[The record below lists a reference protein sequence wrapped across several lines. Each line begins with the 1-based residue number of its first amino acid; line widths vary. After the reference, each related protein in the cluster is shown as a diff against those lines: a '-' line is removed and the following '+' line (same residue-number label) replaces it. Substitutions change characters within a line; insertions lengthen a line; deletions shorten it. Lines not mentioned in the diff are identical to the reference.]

1 MAKEGFGF
9 CVILFSFASSV
20 FSRVILPETTILD
33 ISASIQKTID
43 VLSFNPDLLQE
54 EQQQDNENEQ
64 SDPDFSSSS
73 FTVKIQSRDTLLKP
87 THKDYKALTIDRL
100 ERDSARVKSI
110 TSKLDLAST
119 DGILKPRQNED
130 IAGPVSSGVKHGSGE
145 YFARVGVG
153 SPPKPQCLILDTV
166 SDISWL
172 QCAPCMQCYNQ
183 TGPIFEPSYSTS
195 FSYISCGTQL
205 CRSLGDSGGLAGC
218 SNKTCRYLAFYGDGS
233 YTVGEF
239 VTETLM
245 FDTSRT
251 SLENIY
257 IGCGHDNR
265 GLFTGAAGL
274 LALGRGAVSFPSQVN
289 ATAFSYCIV
298 DRDSNFSS
306 DLQFGSGTEPADA
319 ITAPLLSHPL
329 YPTFYYVNL
338 TGISVGGQLLNL
350 PQSVFDINP
359 SIPSGVIVDTGT
371 GITRLRADVYLALR
385 DAFVKA
391 TYNLTS
397 AGGFALFDTCYD
409 LSLETLVSVPAVA
422 FWFPGGKSLVLPAKN
437 LLVPVDD
444 KKTFCF
450 AFAASNSEV
459 SIIGN
464 LQQQGIRVSFN
475 IATSVVGFSPNRC

>member
-1 MAKEGFGF
+1 MAKAGFGF
-9 CVILFSFASSV
+9 CFILVSFASSV
-20 FSRVILPETTILD
+20 FSRVILPESTILD
-33 ISASIQKTID
+33 VSDSIQKTID
-43 VLSFNPDLLQE
+43 VLSINPDVLQE
-54 EQQQDNENEQ
+54 ER
-64 SDPDFSSSS
+64 SDSDFSSSS
-73 FTVKIQSRDTLLKP
+73 FSVKLQSRDTLFKP

-119 DGILKPRQNED
+119 DGILKPRQNGD

-153 SPPKPQCLILDTV
+153 SPPKPQYLILDTG
-166 SDISWL
+166 SDITWL
-172 QCAPCMQCYNQ
+172 QCAPCMKCYNQ

-195 FSYISCGTQL
+195 FSNVSCGTQ
-205 CRSLGDSGGLAGC
+205 CRSLSDSGGLSGC

-239 VTETLM
+239 VTETLT
-245 FDTSRT
+245 FDNSHT

-274 LALGRGAVSFPSQVN
+274 LALGRGSLSFPSQVN
-289 ATAFSYCIV
+289 AVVFSYCLV
-298 DRDSNFSS
+298 DRDSSFSS
-306 DLQFGSGTEPADA
+306 DLQFGSVAEPADA
-319 ITAPLLSHPL
+319 ITTPLLSHPL
-329 YPTFYYVNL
+329 YRTFYYVGL

-350 PQSVFDINP
+350 SQSVFDINS

-371 GITRLRADVYLALR
+371 AITRLRADVYLALR

-397 AGGFALFDTCYD
+397 ASGFALFDTCYD
-409 LSLETLVSVPAVA
+409 LSLETSVSVPSVA

-437 LLVPVDD
+437 CLVPVDD

-450 AFAASNSEV
+450 AFAPSNSAV

-464 LQQQGIRVSFN
+464 LQQQGIRVSFDL
-475 IATSVVGFSPNRC
+475 ATSVVGFSPNRC